1 LVINEVQT
9 IKQDYAMRKT
19 SPKKIGF
26 TSSKRRSVEG
36 RFDGGEVSS
45 DGGLILMREVDRR
58 LGLIKSVASRIS
70 DKRQKGK
77 VRHEVATLLRQ
88 RVMALC
94 AGWED
99 LNDAEE
105 LMHDPVHQ
113 LASGA
118 EKLGSVPTLSRFEN
132 AQNRA
137 SAWAVN
143 EELVEQFIRS
153 KPKAPAYLVLD
164 FDATDTP
171 VHGQQE
177 GRFFHGYYNCHCF
190 LPLYVFCGD
199 QLLVAY
205 LRKSNIDAAKHA
217 WAILKLLVRRLKSA
231 WPRTKIVL
239 RADSGFCRDRMLTWC
254 DQNDVKYVVGIARNS
269 RLQEENAGLMQQAE
283 QEFARTGK
291 KQRLFTAFDYAALTW
306 KHPRWVIAKAEHTE
320 QGSNP
325 RFILTN
331 IVGDPQQ
338 IYDRRYCARGEM
350 ENRVKEQMMLFA
362 DRVSAHRWWAN
373 QWRLLV
379 SGLAYT
385 LMEAV
390 RRLALAGTELA
401 QATCQTIRLKLIKI
415 GTVIER
421 KLTLVRLHFSSA
433 HPLQAV
439 FAQAVRCLVPP

>member
-1 LVINEVQT
+1 MVIKEVQT

>member
-1 LVINEVQT
+1 
-9 IKQDYAMRKT
+9 MRKT

-113 LASGA
+113 LVSGA